1 MCEEREFAPFIRHR
15 VYTGHFDDI
24 NSITWS
30 GDSRFL
36 LTSSKDLMAKIF
48 SLNPVRGF
56 AVTTLAAHKGSVIG
70 AYFSLDQETV

>member
-1 MCEEREFAPFIRHR
+1 MSEEREFAPFIRHR

-30 GDSRFL
+30 GDSRFF
-36 LTSSKDLMAKIF
+36 LTSSKDLTAKIF
-48 SLNPVRGF
+48 SLNLVKGF
-56 AVTTLAAHKGSVIG
+56 ATTSLAAHKGSVIG